1 MYRPRPE
8 RKGRF
13 TPMSRAV
20 RIAAHRSACEVCGK
34 TYQTLE
40 ASLPGQDNPFRYYE
54 EAIHHLLARR
64 WCEEN
69 GITPHDSRNL
79 VSCCDGCHAK
89 ATAAEDRLWHG
100 DVIGFLMEM
109 RALNFPV
116 KRIVDFAV
124 SVGLKTF
131 GEVRI

>member
-1 MYRPRPE
+1 MP
-8 RKGRF
+8 
-13 TPMSRAV
+13 RAV

-69 GITPHDSRNL
+69 GIAPHDLRNL
-79 VSCCDGCHAK
+79 VSVCDYCHGQAN
-89 ATAAEDRLWHG
+89 AIEDLLWHG
-100 DVIGFLMEM
+100 DLVGFLVGM
-109 RALNFPV
+109 RCINFPV
-116 KRIVDFAV
+116 DRIVAFAK
-124 SVGLKTF
+124 SVGLTEF
-131 GEVRI
+131 GRVLR